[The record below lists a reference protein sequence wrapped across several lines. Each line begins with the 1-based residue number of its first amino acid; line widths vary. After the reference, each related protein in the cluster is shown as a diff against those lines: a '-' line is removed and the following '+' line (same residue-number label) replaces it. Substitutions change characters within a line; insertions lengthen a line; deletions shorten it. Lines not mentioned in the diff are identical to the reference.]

1 MEVDLVIHE
10 KMVGRLGNG
19 KAIYF
24 IDEND
29 TT

>member
-1 MEVDLVIHE
+1 MVDLVIHE
-10 KMVGRLGNG
+10 KMVGRLGDG